1 MNKQISVVA
10 LAAAHTA
17 AIVAIG
23 YVLLGLVPMALFAFG
38 FVGGLAI
45 WLVARDEATFAEY
58 IKDPRA
64 RIPGTKMIFVGIKNE
79 KEIKDLIAFLKQFDK
94 DGKKS

>member
-45 WLVARDEATFAEY
+45 WLVARDEATFA
-58 IKDPRA
+58 
-64 RIPGTKMIFVGIKNE
+64 
-79 KEIKDLIAFLKQFDK
+79 DLRLPTFSPSASSSCTRSRSASWTSFLRYRN
-94 DGKKS
+94 